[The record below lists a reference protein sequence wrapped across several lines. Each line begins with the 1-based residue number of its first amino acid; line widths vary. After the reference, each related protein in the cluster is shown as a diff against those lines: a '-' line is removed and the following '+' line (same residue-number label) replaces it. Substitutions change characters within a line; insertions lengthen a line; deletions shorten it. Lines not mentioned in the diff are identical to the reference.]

1 MRGNI
6 ALFLNHVK
14 NSMNFTNNRTVS
26 LKKMMALAGL
36 FWFFFLIFYL
46 LGALT
51 FHCGEQAFTAFYVW
65 FNGSIFYPI
74 LATLLILTLIFHVV
88 IAITRQ
94 LSNNVSSGDQY
105 KKPYPKAVP
114 RVVAWSGASII
125 LIFIIT
131 HSVQM
136 LSINTVDLYSEIQ
149 NIFQRPIMWAIYGL
163 GMIAISAHLHHG
175 LSNVLQ
181 TLGISSKQYKS
192 TAFII
197 VLLIMAGYA
206 SIPLGILY
214 AKV

>member
-1 MRGNI
+1 
-6 ALFLNHVK
+6 
-14 NSMNFTNNRTVS
+14 MNFTNNRTVS
-26 LKKMMALAGL
+26 LKKMMAIAGL

-51 FHCGEQAFTAFYVW
+51 FHSGEQAFTAFYAW

-74 LATLLILTLIFHVV
+74 LATLLILTLAFHVF

-94 LSNNVSSGDQY
+94 LSNNVSSGGRY
-105 KKPYPKAVP
+105 KKPYPKAIP
-114 RVVAWSGASII
+114 RIVAWSGASII

-131 HSVQM
+131 HTIQM
-136 LSINTVDLYSEIQ
+136 LSINTIDLYSEVQ

-163 GMIAISAHLHHG
+163 GMIAISTHLHHG
-175 LSNVLQ
+175 LTNVLQ
-181 TLGISSKQYKS
+181 TLGISSKQHKGI
-192 TAFII
+192 ALII

-206 SIPLGILY
+206 SIPLGVLY

>member
-1 MRGNI
+1 
-6 ALFLNHVK
+6 
-14 NSMNFTNNRTVS
+14 MNFTNNRTVS
-26 LKKMMALAGL
+26 LKKMMAIAGL

-51 FHCGEQAFTAFYVW
+51 FHSGEEAFTAFYVW
-65 FNGSIFYPI
+65 FNGSIFYPV
-74 LATLLILTLIFHVV
+74 LATLLILTITFHVFV
-88 IAITRQ
+88 AITRQ
-94 LSNNVSSGDQY
+94 LSNNVSSGDRY

-114 RVVAWSGASII
+114 RIVAWSGASII

-131 HSVQM
+131 HTVQM
-136 LSINTVDLYSEIQ
+136 LSINTVDLYSEIN

-163 GMIAISAHLHHG
+163 GMIAISTHLHHG

-181 TLGISSKQYKS
+181 TLGVSSKQHKS
-192 TAFII
+192 IALLI

>member
-1 MRGNI
+1 
-6 ALFLNHVK
+6 
-14 NSMNFTNNRTVS
+14 MNYTNNLTVS
-26 LKKMMALAGL
+26 LKKMMAMAGL

-51 FHCGEQAFTAFYVW
+51 FHSGEEAFTAFYVW
-65 FNGSIFYPI
+65 FNGSIFYPV
-74 LATLLILTLIFHVV
+74 LATLLIATLAFHVV
-88 IAITRQ
+88 VAVTRQ
-94 LSNNVSSGDQY
+94 LSNNISSGDRY

-114 RVVAWSGASII
+114 RIVAWSGASII

-131 HSVQM
+131 HTVQM
-136 LSINTVDLYSEIQ
+136 LSINTVDLYSEIT
-149 NIFQRPIMWAIYGL
+149 NIFQRPVMWAIYGL
-163 GMIAISAHLHHG
+163 GMIAISTHLHHG

-181 TLGISSKQYKS
+181 TLGVSSKQHKGI
-192 TAFII
+192 ALLI

>member
-1 MRGNI
+1 
-6 ALFLNHVK
+6 
-14 NSMNFTNNRTVS
+14 MNFTNNRTVS
-26 LKKMMALAGL
+26 LKKMMAIAGL

-51 FHCGEQAFTAFYVW
+51 FHSGEEAFTAFYVW
-65 FNGSIFYPI
+65 FNGSIFYPVLTI
-74 LATLLILTLIFHVV
+74 LLILTITFHVFV
-88 IAITRQ
+88 AITRQ
-94 LSNNVSSGDQY
+94 LSNNVSSGDRY

-114 RVVAWSGASII
+114 RIVAWSGASII

-131 HSVQM
+131 HTVQM
-136 LSINTVDLYSEIQ
+136 LSINTLDLYSEIT

-163 GMIAISAHLHHG
+163 GMIAISTHLHHG

-181 TLGISSKQYKS
+181 TLGVSSKQHKS
-192 TAFII
+192 IALLI
-197 VLLIMAGYA
+197 VLLIMVGYA

>member
-1 MRGNI
+1 
-6 ALFLNHVK
+6 
-14 NSMNFTNNRTVS
+14 MNFTNNRTVN
-26 LKKMMALAGL
+26 LKKMMAIAGL

-51 FHCGEQAFTAFYVW
+51 FHSGEEAFTAFYVW
-65 FNGSIFYPI
+65 FNGSIFYPV
-74 LATLLILTLIFHVV
+74 LATLLILTITFHVFV
-88 IAITRQ
+88 AIKRQ
-94 LSNNVSSGDQY
+94 LSNNVSSGDRY

-114 RVVAWSGASII
+114 RIVAWSGASII

-131 HSVQM
+131 HTVQM
-136 LSINTVDLYSEIQ
+136 LSINTVDLYSEIN

-163 GMIAISAHLHHG
+163 GMIAISTHLHHG

-181 TLGISSKQYKS
+181 TLGVSSKQHKS
-192 TAFII
+192 IALLI

>member
-1 MRGNI
+1 
-6 ALFLNHVK
+6 
-14 NSMNFTNNRTVS
+14 MNYTNNRTVS
-26 LKKMMALAGL
+26 LKKMMAMAGL

-51 FHCGEQAFTAFYVW
+51 FHSGEEAFTAFYVW
-65 FNGSIFYPI
+65 FNGSIFYPV
-74 LATLLILTLIFHVV
+74 LATLLIATLAFHVV
-88 IAITRQ
+88 VAVTRQ
-94 LSNNVSSGDQY
+94 LSNNISSGDRY

-114 RVVAWSGASII
+114 RIVAWSGASII

-131 HSVQM
+131 HIVQM
-136 LSINTVDLYSEIQ
+136 LSINTVDLYSEIT
-149 NIFQRPIMWAIYGL
+149 NIFQRPVMWAIYGL
-163 GMIAISAHLHHG
+163 GMIAISTHLHHG

-181 TLGISSKQYKS
+181 TLGVSSKQHKGI
-192 TAFII
+192 ALLI

>member
-1 MRGNI
+1 
-6 ALFLNHVK
+6 
-14 NSMNFTNNRTVS
+14 MNYINNRTVS
-26 LKKMMALAGL
+26 LKKMMAMAGL

-51 FHCGEQAFTAFYVW
+51 FHSGEEAFTAFYVW
-65 FNGSIFYPI
+65 FNGSIFYPV
-74 LATLLILTLIFHVV
+74 LATLLIATLAFHVV
-88 IAITRQ
+88 VAVTRQ
-94 LSNNVSSGDQY
+94 LSNNISSGDRY

-114 RVVAWSGASII
+114 RIVAWSGASII

-131 HSVQM
+131 HTVQM
-136 LSINTVDLYSEIQ
+136 LSINTVDLYSEIT
-149 NIFQRPIMWAIYGL
+149 NIFQRPVMWAIYGL
-163 GMIAISAHLHHG
+163 GMIAISTHLHHG

-181 TLGISSKQYKS
+181 TLVVSSKQHKGI
-192 TAFII
+192 ALLI

>member
-1 MRGNI
+1 
-6 ALFLNHVK
+6 
-14 NSMNFTNNRTVS
+14 MNYTNNRTVS
-26 LKKMMALAGL
+26 LKKMMAMAGL

-51 FHCGEQAFTAFYVW
+51 FHSGEEAFTAFYVW
-65 FNGSIFYPI
+65 FNGSIFYPV
-74 LATLLILTLIFHVV
+74 LATLLIATLAFHVV
-88 IAITRQ
+88 VAVTRQ
-94 LSNNVSSGDQY
+94 LSNNISSGDRY

-114 RVVAWSGASII
+114 RIVAWSGASII

-131 HSVQM
+131 HTVQM
-136 LSINTVDLYSEIQ
+136 LSINTVDLYSEIT
-149 NIFQRPIMWAIYGL
+149 NIFQRPVMWAIYGL
-163 GMIAISAHLHHG
+163 GMIAISTHLHHG

-181 TLGISSKQYKS
+181 TLGVSSKQHKS
-192 TAFII
+192 IALLI

>member
-1 MRGNI
+1 
-6 ALFLNHVK
+6 
-14 NSMNFTNNRTVS
+14 MNYTNNRTVS
-26 LKKMMALAGL
+26 LKKMMAMAGL

-51 FHCGEQAFTAFYVW
+51 FHSGEEAFTAFYVW
-65 FNGSIFYPI
+65 FNGSIFYPV
-74 LATLLILTLIFHVV
+74 LATLLIATLAFHVV
-88 IAITRQ
+88 VAVTRQ
-94 LSNNVSSGDQY
+94 LSNNISSGDRY

-114 RVVAWSGASII
+114 RIVAWSGASII

-131 HSVQM
+131 HTFQM
-136 LSINTVDLYSEIQ
+136 LSINTVDLYSEIT
-149 NIFQRPIMWAIYGL
+149 NIFQRPVMWAIYGL
-163 GMIAISAHLHHG
+163 GMIAISTHLHHG

-181 TLGISSKQYKS
+181 TLGVSSKQHKGI
-192 TAFII
+192 ALLI

>member
-1 MRGNI
+1 
-6 ALFLNHVK
+6 
-14 NSMNFTNNRTVS
+14 MNYTNNRTVS
-26 LKKMMALAGL
+26 LKKMMAMAGL

-51 FHCGEQAFTAFYVW
+51 FHSGEEAFTAFYVW
-65 FNGSIFYPI
+65 FNGSIFYPV
-74 LATLLILTLIFHVV
+74 LATLLIATLAFHVV
-88 IAITRQ
+88 IAVTRQ
-94 LSNNVSSGDQY
+94 LSNNISSGDRY

-114 RVVAWSGASII
+114 RIVAWSGASII

-131 HSVQM
+131 HTVQM
-136 LSINTVDLYSEIQ
+136 LSINTVDLYSEIT
-149 NIFQRPIMWAIYGL
+149 NIFQRPVMWAIYGL
-163 GMIAISAHLHHG
+163 GMIAISTHLHHG

-181 TLGISSKQYKS
+181 TLGVSSKQHKGI
-192 TAFII
+192 ALLI

>member
-1 MRGNI
+1 
-6 ALFLNHVK
+6 
-14 NSMNFTNNRTVS
+14 MNFTNNRTVS
-26 LKKMMALAGL
+26 LKKMMAIAGL

-51 FHCGEQAFTAFYVW
+51 FHSGEEAFTAFYVW
-65 FNGSIFYPI
+65 FNGSIFYPV
-74 LATLLILTLIFHVV
+74 LAILLILTITFHVFV
-88 IAITRQ
+88 AITRQ
-94 LSNNVSSGDQY
+94 LSNNVSSGDRY

-114 RVVAWSGASII
+114 RIVAWSGASII

-131 HSVQM
+131 HTVQM
-136 LSINTVDLYSEIQ
+136 LSINTVDLYSEIT

-163 GMIAISAHLHHG
+163 GMIAISTHLHHG

-181 TLGISSKQYKS
+181 TLGVSSKQHKS
-192 TAFII
+192 IALLI

>member
-1 MRGNI
+1 
-6 ALFLNHVK
+6 
-14 NSMNFTNNRTVS
+14 MNYTNNRTVS
-26 LKKMMALAGL
+26 LKKMMAMAGL

-51 FHCGEQAFTAFYVW
+51 FHSGEEAFTAFYVW
-65 FNGSIFYPI
+65 FNGSIFYPV
-74 LATLLILTLIFHVV
+74 LATLLIATLAFHIVV
-88 IAITRQ
+88 AVTRQ
-94 LSNNVSSGDQY
+94 LSNNISSGDRY

-114 RVVAWSGASII
+114 RIVAWSGASII

-131 HSVQM
+131 HTVQM
-136 LSINTVDLYSEIQ
+136 LSINTVDLYSEIT
-149 NIFQRPIMWAIYGL
+149 NIFQRPVMWAIYGL
-163 GMIAISAHLHHG
+163 GMIAISTHLHHG

-181 TLGISSKQYKS
+181 TLGVSSKQHKGI
-192 TAFII
+192 ALLI

>member
-1 MRGNI
+1 
-6 ALFLNHVK
+6 
-14 NSMNFTNNRTVS
+14 MNYTNNRTVS
-26 LKKMMALAGL
+26 LKKMMAMAGL

-51 FHCGEQAFTAFYVW
+51 FHSGEEAFTAFYVW
-65 FNGSIFYPI
+65 FNGSIFYPV
-74 LATLLILTLIFHVV
+74 LATLLIATLAFHVV
-88 IAITRQ
+88 VAVTRQ
-94 LSNNVSSGDQY
+94 LSNNISSGDRY

-114 RVVAWSGASII
+114 RIVVWSGASII

-131 HSVQM
+131 HTVQM
-136 LSINTVDLYSEIQ
+136 LSINTVDLYSEIT
-149 NIFQRPIMWAIYGL
+149 NIFQRPVMWAIYGL
-163 GMIAISAHLHHG
+163 GMIAISTHLHHG

-181 TLGISSKQYKS
+181 TLGVSSKQHKGI
-192 TAFII
+192 ALLI

>member
-1 MRGNI
+1 
-6 ALFLNHVK
+6 
-14 NSMNFTNNRTVS
+14 
-26 LKKMMALAGL
+26 MMAMAGL

-51 FHCGEQAFTAFYVW
+51 FHSGEEAFTAFHVW

-74 LATLLILTLIFHVV
+74 LAVLLILTLAFHVV
-88 IAITRQ
+88 VAISRQ
-94 LSNNVSSGDQY
+94 LSNNTSSGDRY

-114 RVVAWSGASII
+114 RIVAWSGASII

-131 HSVQM
+131 HTVQM
-136 LSINTVDLYSEIQ
+136 LSIPTVDLYSEII

-163 GMIAISAHLHHG
+163 GMIAISTHLHHG

-181 TLGISSKQYKS
+181 TLGVSSKQHKS
-192 TAFII
+192 IALLI

-214 AKV
+214 AKL

>member
-1 MRGNI
+1 
-6 ALFLNHVK
+6 
-14 NSMNFTNNRTVS
+14 MNYTNNRTVS
-26 LKKMMALAGL
+26 LKKMMAMAGL

-51 FHCGEQAFTAFYVW
+51 FHSGEEAFTAFYVW
-65 FNGSIFYPI
+65 FNGSIFYPV
-74 LATLLILTLIFHVV
+74 LATLLIATLAFHVV
-88 IAITRQ
+88 VAVTRQ
-94 LSNNVSSGDQY
+94 LSNNICSGDRY

-114 RVVAWSGASII
+114 RIVAWSGASII

-131 HSVQM
+131 HTVQM
-136 LSINTVDLYSEIQ
+136 LSINTVDLYSEIT
-149 NIFQRPIMWAIYGL
+149 NIFQRPVMWAIYGL
-163 GMIAISAHLHHG
+163 GMIAISTHLHHG

-181 TLGISSKQYKS
+181 TLGVSSKQHKGI
-192 TAFII
+192 ALLI

>member
-1 MRGNI
+1 
-6 ALFLNHVK
+6 
-14 NSMNFTNNRTVS
+14 MNYTNNRTVS
-26 LKKMMALAGL
+26 LKKMMAMAGL

-51 FHCGEQAFTAFYVW
+51 FHSGEEAFTAFYVW
-65 FNGSIFYPI
+65 FNGSIFYPV
-74 LATLLILTLIFHVV
+74 LATLLIATLVFHVV
-88 IAITRQ
+88 VAATRQ
-94 LSNNVSSGDQY
+94 LSNNISSGDRY

-114 RVVAWSGASII
+114 RIVAWSGASII

-131 HSVQM
+131 HTVQM
-136 LSINTVDLYSEIQ
+136 LSINTVDLYSEIT
-149 NIFQRPIMWAIYGL
+149 NIFQRPVMWVIYGL
-163 GMIAISAHLHHG
+163 GMIAISTHLHHG

-181 TLGISSKQYKS
+181 SLGVSSKQHKGI
-192 TAFII
+192 ALLI

>member
-1 MRGNI
+1 
-6 ALFLNHVK
+6 
-14 NSMNFTNNRTVS
+14 MNYTNNRTVS
-26 LKKMMALAGL
+26 LKKMMAMAGL

-51 FHCGEQAFTAFYVW
+51 FHSGEEAFTAFYVW
-65 FNGSIFYPI
+65 FNGSIFYPV
-74 LATLLILTLIFHVV
+74 LATLLIATLAFHVV
-88 IAITRQ
+88 VAVTRQ
-94 LSNNVSSGDQY
+94 LSNNISSGDRY

-114 RVVAWSGASII
+114 RIVAWSGASII

-131 HSVQM
+131 HTVQM
-136 LSINTVDLYSEIQ
+136 LSINTFDLYSEIT
-149 NIFQRPIMWAIYGL
+149 NIFQRPVMWAIYGL
-163 GMIAISAHLHHG
+163 GMIAISTHLHHG

-181 TLGISSKQYKS
+181 TLGVSSKQHKGI
-192 TAFII
+192 ALLI